1 MMKTRLVQ
9 KHLLRGTQQFDIV
22 DDTVVVVSKQPMRK
36 EETMTVMLSVLNSE
50 PVIGNAEL
58 AFTSRVNNEP
68 LLSLFLAKPNP
79 EEFNAFVNL
88 LKQRIQEEY
97 RAFAGL
103 RATTADALPD
113 APAEA
118 PPEFGEMDT
127 GRSAR
132 RKKITSEAVGEAIR
146 MLREY
151 VGSAQIGDFLTVLEA
166 LEADPD
172 NPARLNDMLKAF
184 DALGPSQGAV
194 LSYAPYV
201 GSLLSDDPFE
211 GM

>member
-1 MMKTRLVQ
+1 MKTRLVQ

-36 EETMTVMLSVLNSE
+36 EETLTVMLSVLNSE

-88 LKQRIQEEY
+88 LKERIQEEY

-103 RATTADALPD
+103 RATTSGALPD
-113 APAEA
+113 APADA
-118 PPEFGEMDT
+118 PPEFGEMET

-146 MLREY
+146 MLRQY
-151 VGSAQIGDFLTVLEA
+151 VDSAPIGDFLTVLEA

-211 GM
+211 NM